1 EGPARDAVDLKRSVV
16 RDGGV
21 FVPLVAA
28 GRTVGLAVCAP
39 IDRDRDLDRTSL
51 DASGRQI
58 GIALEN
64 ARLYEAAVTDELTGL
79 YTMPFFVRRLKEEVD
94 RAAAAGRPLSLLRIV
109 ISDLRGLARRHGA
122 AAAARVVAES
132 AAALEGVLPRRNML
146 GRGPAGELLAL
157 LVESDAR
164 AARTLRD
171 RAAAALRARPFDVPE
186 TPEFGFR
193 TASYPEDGAAADML
207 LDALFEVTE
216 TIEDLGDEPMPAL
229 RVPPGAALVH
239 SRSPTMRA
247 ALDVIA
253 RVAPTNATVLLS
265 GETGT
270 GKEILADL
278 IQTNSGRA
286 DAPYVKVNCAAI
298 PDTLVESELF
308 GYERGAFTGAD
319 RRHTGQFEKAHR
331 GTLFLDEVGELPL
344 PTQAK
349 LLRVLQERRIAR
361 VGGSEE
367 VDIDVRILAASN
379 KDLADAVRAGAF
391 REDLY
396 HRLHV
401 VELRVP
407 PLRDRRE
414 DIPHL
419 IDHFRQVF
427 NRMHGLAVE
436 SFAPDALDALY
447 RYAWPGNVR
456 ELRNVVERTMLMR
469 AGSTVELV
477 HLALPA
483 GTPSAAPPAPP
494 PIQGLTPRQERIL
507 NYAREHGGVT
517 NGDIVTKESV
527 SARTA
532 LREAQRLVD
541 RGLLVRVGRRRG
553 AIYRP
558 AGR

>member
-1 EGPARDAVDLKRSVV
+1 M
-16 RDGGV
+16 
-21 FVPLVAA
+21 
-28 GRTVGLAVCAP
+28 VGIAVCSP
-39 IDRDRDLDRTSL
+39 IDRGRDPDRASL

-64 ARLYEAAVTDELTGL
+64 ARLYHAAVTDELTGL

-94 RAAAAGRPLSLLRIV
+94 RTAAAGRPLSLLRIV

-122 AAAARVVAES
+122 AAAAKTVAES
-132 AAALEGVLPRRNML
+132 AAALEEVLPRRNML

-164 AARTLRD
+164 AARQLRD
-171 RAAAALRARPFDVPE
+171 RAAAALKGRAFGLAE
-186 TPEFGFR
+186 APEFGFR
-193 TASYPEDGAAADML
+193 TVSYPEDGASADML
-207 LDALFEVTE
+207 LDALFEATE
-216 TIEDLGDEPMPAL
+216 TWEEARDEPVPAL
-229 RVPPGAALVH
+229 KVPPELGLVA

-247 ALDVIA
+247 ALDLVA

-265 GETGT
+265 GETGS

-278 IQTNSGRA
+278 IQTNGERA
-286 DAPYVKVNCAAI
+286 LAPYVKVNCAAI
-298 PDTLVESELF
+298 PETLVESELF

-319 RRHTGQFEKAHR
+319 RRHVGQFERAHR

-349 LLRVLQERRIAR
+349 LLRVLQERKITR
-361 VGGSEE
+361 VGSAEAI
-367 VDIDVRILAASN
+367 DIDVRILAASN
-379 KDLADAVRAGAF
+379 RDLGEAVRRGGF

-401 VELRVP
+401 IELRVP
-407 PLRDRRE
+407 PLRERRE

-419 IDHFRQVF
+419 IDRFRQLF
-427 NRMHGLAVE
+427 NGAHGLRVE
-436 SFAPDALDALY
+436 AFAPDALDALY
-447 RYAWPGNVR
+447 NYAWPGNVR
-456 ELRNVVERTMLMR
+456 ELKNVVERTMLM
-469 AGSTVELV
+469 GTGPTVERAN
-477 HLALPA
+477 LALPA
-483 GTPSAAPPAPP
+483 GTPLAPPVSQS
-494 PIQGLTPRQERIL
+494 IDGLTPRQERIL
-507 NYAREHGGVT
+507 KLARESGGVT
-517 NGDIVTKESV
+517 NGDIVRGETV

-558 AGR
+558 AGK

>member
-1 EGPARDAVDLKRSVV
+1 
-16 RDGGV
+16 
-21 FVPLVAA
+21 
-28 GRTVGLAVCAP
+28 
-39 IDRDRDLDRTSL
+39 
-51 DASGRQI
+51 
-58 GIALEN
+58 
-64 ARLYEAAVTDELTGL
+64 
-79 YTMPFFVRRLKEEVD
+79 
-94 RAAAAGRPLSLLRIV
+94 
-109 ISDLRGLARRHGA
+109 
-122 AAAARVVAES
+122 
-132 AAALEGVLPRRNML
+132 ML

-164 AARTLRD
+164 AARVLRD
-171 RAAAALRARPFDVPE
+171 RAAAALKARAFGIAE
-186 TPEFGFR
+186 APEFGFR
-193 TASYPEDGAAADML
+193 TVSYPEDGAAADML
-207 LDALFEVTE
+207 LDTLFEMTE
-216 TIEDLGDEPMPAL
+216 TFEEARDEPVPAL
-229 RVPPGAALVH
+229 RMPPGTGLVA

-247 ALDVIA
+247 ALEVVA

-265 GETGT
+265 GETGS

-298 PDTLVESELF
+298 PDNLVESELF

-319 RRHTGQFEKAHR
+319 RRHVGQFEKAHR

-349 LLRVLQERRIAR
+349 LLRVLQERKIAR
-361 VGGSEE
+361 VGGTEE
-367 VDIDVRILAASN
+367 VDIDVRIVAASN
-379 KDLADAVRAGAF
+379 RELGEAVRAGAF

-407 PLRDRRE
+407 PLRERRE

-419 IDHFRQVF
+419 IDHFRQAF
-427 NRMHGLAVE
+427 NRAHNLQVE
-436 SFAPDALDALY
+436 AFSPDALDALY
-447 RYAWPGNVR
+447 SYPWPGNVR

-469 AGSTVELV
+469 AGATVERT

-483 GTPSAAPPAPP
+483 GAAAAPQAPP
-494 PIQGLTPRQERIL
+494 SIEGLTPRQERIL
-507 NYAREHGGVT
+507 KLARDRGGVT
-517 NGDIVTKESV
+517 NGDIVRDETV

-558 AGR
+558 AGK